1 MIYVSAIRKHELAD
15 SKCINLGRNILR
27 KKIEQN
33 PVTYEY
39 AEIERI
45 DGLLMWCLAYAKVGG
60 HSGIAE
66 EGPGSSELNGRKL
79 ESKPGPAPD
88 LLSARRNH
96 VDIGTVPVN
105 IEIRCK

>member
-15 SKCINLGRNILR
+15 SKCINLSRNILR

-45 DGLLMWCLAYAKVGG
+45 DGLLMWCLARMQKSAV
-60 HSGIAE
+60 IR
-66 EGPGSSELNGRKL
+66 ELLKR
-79 ESKPGPAPD
+79 
-88 LLSARRNH
+88 
-96 VDIGTVPVN
+96 VPEV
-105 IEIRCK
+105 RS